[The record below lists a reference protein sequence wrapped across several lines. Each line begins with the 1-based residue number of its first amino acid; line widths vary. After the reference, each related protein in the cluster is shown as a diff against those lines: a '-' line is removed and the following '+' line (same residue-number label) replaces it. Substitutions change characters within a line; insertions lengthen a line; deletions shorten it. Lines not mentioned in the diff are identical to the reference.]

1 MDNETEPNCL
11 LPEPIAELSER
22 LRERKV
28 NGLRFCQKLFLALQE
43 STLYPQF
50 VSYIGVKWLDETAFA
65 CNVEIF
71 ARIIHIKRN
80 SINKQF
86 SQFQF
91 DKVSN
96 KEYGFLLE
104 SLPNSRNWV
113 PRRCRNPIFC
123 QTSEISQIGQIEN
136 KEAAQPSSAEHPI
149 EISIKADAFIKT
161 LPNANAVKALYDEAG
176 KNVGDIEMAIEEWK
190 LLVIN
195 CGNELSLD
203 NVVSAI
209 IMHSEVEVLPY
220 CGGFIKLLLQNNI
233 YSSVVINEVTF
244 LDYYRLFLRFGRL
257 QRIAFSI
264 SSLIDVEKKTF
275 YEWFRPNCDTK
286 EGENNMLVLFVRLS
300 TSAPN
305 AFTLVTE
312 TYTKKIVC
320 RPRAPVEEMFSSDT
334 SKSFSIPQLLVN
346 MNIIEPKPLDGDS
359 GWTFSAFS
367 QNFSQNPDI
376 LDNDGAGDG
385 FEPF

>member
-11 LPEPIAELSER
+11 LPEPINELSEK

-28 NGLRFCQKLFLALQE
+28 NGLRFCQKLFLALKE
-43 STLYPQF
+43 STHHPQF

-91 DKVSN
+91 DKVTS
-96 KEYGFLLE
+96 KEYGYLLD
-104 SLPNSRNWV
+104 SLPNARNWV

-123 QTSEISQIGQIEN
+123 QTAQIAEIGQIEN
-136 KEAAQPSSAEHPI
+136 KEVSQTNSIEQQI
-149 EISIKADAFIKT
+149 EISIKADTFIKT
-161 LPNANAVKALYDEAG
+161 LPNANAVKALFDEAG
-176 KNVGDIEMAIEEWK
+176 KNVADIEMAIEEWK
-190 LLVIN
+190 ILVHN
-195 CGNELSLD
+195 CNQELSLD
-203 NVVSAI
+203 SVVSAI

-233 YSSVVINEVTF
+233 YSSVVIKEVTF

-257 QRIAFSI
+257 SRIAFNI

-275 YEWFRPNCDTK
+275 YEWFRPNCDTTM
-286 EGENNMLVLFVRLS
+286 ETSNMLLLYVRLS
-300 TSAPN
+300 NSTPN

-312 TYTKKIVC
+312 TFSKKIVC
-320 RPRAPVEEMFSSDT
+320 RPLAPVEEMFSSDNH
-334 SKSFSIPQLLVN
+334 KSYSIPQLLVN
-346 MNIIEPKPLDGDS
+346 MGIIEPKPIDGET

-367 QNFSQNPDI
+367 QNFSQNPDGM
-376 LDNDGAGDG
+376 DNDGAEG